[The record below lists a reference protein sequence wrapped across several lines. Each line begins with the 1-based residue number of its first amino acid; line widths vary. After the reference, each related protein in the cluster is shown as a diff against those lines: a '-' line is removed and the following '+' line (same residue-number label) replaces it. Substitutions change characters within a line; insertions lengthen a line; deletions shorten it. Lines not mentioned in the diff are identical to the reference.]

1 MANAPADPNEAHAE
15 AVADAKRLMRLAR
28 TGALATL
35 EAEGAGLL
43 TTLVG
48 VASDFDGAPLFL
60 MSTLSRHTRNLARD
74 PRASL
79 LLTGARDRGDP
90 LNHPRV
96 TLGGRVEPDPAGRAK
111 SRYLQRNR
119 KAALY
124 AGFSDF
130 GMFRLRIESVHF
142 NGGFGRAA
150 PLAPADVLASRA
162 GEAALGEAEERLIA
176 EVNALGEPRSRGL
189 RATRPPASRRPALAR
204 DRPRRRGPRP
214 RRRRPRRPRPV
225 PRPRRRPGDLAGA
238 ARGIAVGLREM
249 AARGALLDA
258 ASLFQRVRRLF
269 LQRRSVIIL
278 IDTVIYRSLERSM
291 DRESPGWF
299 PSPRQSASDAL
310 FVRHTGMKRGR
321 PP

>member
-1 MANAPADPNEAHAE
+1 MVKAPADPDKARAE

-28 TGALATL
+28 IGALATL
-35 EAEGAGLL
+35 EAEGGGPL

-79 LLTGARDRGDP
+79 LLPGTRDRGDP

-96 TLGGRVEPDPAGRAK
+96 TLGGRVELDPGGRAK

-124 AGFSDF
+124 AGFADF
-130 GMFRLRIESVHF
+130 GMYRLHIESVHF

-162 GEAALGEAEERLIA
+162 GEAALTEAEERLIA
-176 EVNALGEPRSRGL
+176 ELNALGE
-189 RATRPPASRRPALAR
+189 AALAR
-204 DRPRRRGPRP
+204 LAGHKASARARD
-214 RRRRPRRPRPV
+214 
-225 PRPRRRPGDLAGA
+225 PGGWRAIGLDGEGLDLAAGRRVARLQFSVPATDEASWRGQLQEAA
-238 ARGIAVGLREM
+238 ARG
-249 AARGALLDA
+249 
-258 ASLFQRVRRLF
+258 
-269 LQRRSVIIL
+269 
-278 IDTVIYRSLERSM
+278 
-291 DRESPGWF
+291 
-299 PSPRQSASDAL
+299 
-310 FVRHTGMKRGR
+310 
-321 PP
+321 

>member
-1 MANAPADPNEAHAE
+1 MANASADPDKAHAE

-35 EAEGAGLL
+35 EAEGGGSPL

-96 TLGGRVEPDPAGRAK
+96 TLGGRVDLDPASRAK

-124 AGFSDF
+124 AGFADF

-142 NGGFGRAA
+142 NGGFGRAGA
-150 PLAPADVLASRA
+150 LTPADVLASRA
-162 GEAALGEAEERLIA
+162 GEAALTEAEERLLA
-176 EVNALGEPRSRGL
+176 EVNALCE
-189 RATRPPASRRPALAR
+189 AALAR
-204 DRPRRRGPRP
+204 LAGHKGARLTWRAIGLDGE
-214 RRRRPRRPRPV
+214 
-225 PRPRRRPGDLAGA
+225 GLDLAAGGRA
-238 ARGIAVGLREM
+238 ARVQ
-249 AARGALLDA
+249 
-258 ASLFQRVRRLF
+258 FRVPADDPATWRMRLHKF
-269 LQRRSVIIL
+269 
-278 IDTVIYRSLERSM
+278 T
-291 DRESPGWF
+291 
-299 PSPRQSASDAL
+299 A
-310 FVRHTGMKRGR
+310 GR
-321 PP
+321 

>member
-1 MANAPADPNEAHAE
+1 MANASADPDKAHAE

-35 EAEGAGLL
+35 EAEGGPPL

-96 TLGGRVEPDPAGRAK
+96 TLGGRVDLDPASRAK

-124 AGFSDF
+124 AGFADF

-142 NGGFGRAA
+142 NGGFGRAGA
-150 PLAPADVLASRA
+150 LTPADVLASRA
-162 GEAALGEAEERLIA
+162 GEAALTEAEERLLA
-176 EVNALGEPRSRGL
+176 EVNALCE
-189 RATRPPASRRPALAR
+189 AALAR
-204 DRPRRRGPRP
+204 LAGHKGARLTWRAIGLDGE
-214 RRRRPRRPRPV
+214 
-225 PRPRRRPGDLAGA
+225 GLDLAAGARA
-238 ARGIAVGLREM
+238 ARAQFRSQAHDPATWRARLRE
-249 AARGALLDA
+249 LLA
-258 ASLFQRVRRLF
+258 
-269 LQRRSVIIL
+269 
-278 IDTVIYRSLERSM
+278 
-291 DRESPGWF
+291 G
-299 PSPRQSASDAL
+299 
-310 FVRHTGMKRGR
+310 
-321 PP
+321 